1 VGKTM
6 AVLDVEKESLEAH
19 VDLCAERYKRMEE
32 KLDSI
37 DERMTKMDEVLVELR
52 DAMYNDKT
60 TRSKQMMTVGVGI
73 IGALISA
80 VAFLTYQLIILN

>member
-1 VGKTM
+1 M
-6 AVLDVEKESLEAH
+6 AILDVEKESLEAH
-19 VDLCAERYKRMEE
+19 VDLCSERYKRMEE

-37 DERMTKMDEVLVELR
+37 DERMTKIDEVLLELR

-60 TRSKQMMTVGVGI
+60 SRSKQMMTVGVGI
-73 IGALISA
+73 IGGLISA

>member
-1 VGKTM
+1 M
-6 AVLDVEKESLEAH
+6 AVIDVEKESLEAH

-37 DERMTKMDEVLVELR
+37 DERMTKVDEVLVELR
-52 DAMYNDKT
+52 DAMYKDKSS
-60 TRSKQMMTVGVGI
+60 RNKQITTVGVGV
-73 IGALISA
+73 IGALLSA